1 MKHGQKHRNLNHSTC
16 HLPGFE
22 EEKQPPKSNKGGGY
36 PNRQAFDAK
45 LRSASKKGKKHE

>member
-22 EEKQPPKSNKGGGY
+22 EKKPPKSSKGGGY